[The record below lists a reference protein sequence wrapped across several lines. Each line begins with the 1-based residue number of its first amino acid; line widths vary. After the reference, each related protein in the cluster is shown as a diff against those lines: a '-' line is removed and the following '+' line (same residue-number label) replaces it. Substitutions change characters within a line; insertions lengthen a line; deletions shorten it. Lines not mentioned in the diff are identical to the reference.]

1 MASGY
6 RAFTLFLYNSTLAVF
21 LSYGVFFTKVSSE
34 FNLPASATSL
44 VFGVFALL
52 YSVSSLLL
60 GLFMNKYG
68 PAKTIL
74 LGGSF
79 MGSGLVLSSLANSYP
94 LLVLTYGV
102 LGGLGSGAVWLPSSQ
117 VVFDSFDERSIR
129 KMTGLVST
137 GTAAGLLFFPPL
149 ATFLILSWGL
159 QTAFLTVGLIVLVL
173 TALAFLTSSK
183 IVTVPKFDLPGA
195 VKILKTKRFGL
206 LYTYYASG
214 NAFSR
219 TLVTI
224 FLVPLIETRGLGVTT
239 AAIALSLVGVG
250 SMMGRLTAG
259 VERLNEETMASVG
272 FLLQGAS
279 AAALFLVNDPVTIGV
294 FAVLFGIGYGT
305 YIPEFPLLL
314 RKHYGVEHY
323 GTIFGTLLTSF
334 GIGAFIGPVFEGV
347 SVSSSTGYLPGFVLS
362 SAVSLTVGAH
372 LLVAGWRNRKTEPDA
387 AKQTTIHH
395 ER

>member
-1 MASGY
+1 MASGF
-6 RAFTLFLYNSTLAVF
+6 RAFTLFLYNSNLAVF
-21 LSYGVFFTKVSSE
+21 LSYGVFFAKVSSE
-34 FNLPASATSL
+34 YGLPASATSF
-44 VFGVFALL
+44 VFGVFAVL

-74 LGGSF
+74 LGGTF
-79 MGSGLVLSSLANSYP
+79 MGSGLVLSSFANSYP
-94 LLVLTYGV
+94 LLILTYGI

-117 VVFDSFDERSIR
+117 VVFDSFEEGSIR
-129 KMTGLVST
+129 KVTGLVST

-149 ATFLILSWGL
+149 ATFLILSGGL
-159 QTAFLTVGLIVLVL
+159 QVAFLVVGLIVLLL
-173 TALAFLTSSK
+173 TGLAFLTSNRSG
-183 IVTVPKFDLPGA
+183 TVPRFDLAAA
-195 VKILKTKRFGL
+195 VRSLKTRRFGL

-224 FLVPLIETRGLGVTT
+224 FLVPLIESRGLGATVATV
-239 AAIALSLVGVG
+239 ALSLVGVG
-250 SMMGRLTAG
+250 SLMGRLTAG
-259 VERLNEETMASVG
+259 IQRVNEETMASIG

-279 AAALFLVNDPVTIGV
+279 TAALFIANEPVTIGI
-294 FAVLFGIGYGT
+294 FSVLFGIGYGT
-305 YIPEFPLLL
+305 YIPEFPLLV

-334 GIGAFIGPVFEGV
+334 GIGAFIGPVFEGI

-362 SAVSLTVGAH
+362 SAVSLIVGAH
-372 LLVAGWRNRKTEPDA
+372 LFIRGRRKPTQASSNPP
-387 AKQTTIHH
+387 
-395 ER
+395 